1 MSSLTDDNGIDSSSN
16 PMRNILIGLV
26 ISIALLT
33 LVLIGI
39 AVFLILNAA
48 SAGPAVQVIR
58 DFTVILLAFAM
69 ILIFTAITVLA
80 MQVARFIN
88 LMTNEVRPILNTASD
103 TVNTVR
109 GTAEFLSKHVTEPV
123 ITTSSAIGGIA
134 KVVGDVDTL
143 RKAAG
148 IVMQAYTASSPT
160 AARGEG
166 DPSANSLATQ
176 EISPTSDGTS
186 IPPKPNNAT
195 SVKDNF

>member
-1 MSSLTDDNGIDSSSN
+1 MSSISEENGMDGSSN
-16 PMRNILIGLV
+16 QMRNILIGLV
-26 ISIALLT
+26 VSIALLT

-39 AVFLILNAA
+39 AVFLILNAGT
-48 SAGPAVQVIR
+48 AGPAVQVIR
-58 DFTVILLAFAM
+58 DFTVTLLAFAM
-69 ILIFTAITVLA
+69 ILIMTAITVLA
-80 MQVARFIN
+80 IQVARFVN
-88 LMTNEVRPILNTASD
+88 LMTNEVRPILNTAND

-148 IVMQAYTASSPT
+148 IVMQAYAAGSPT
-160 AARGEG
+160 GARAEGNPAAESPAAP
-166 DPSANSLATQ
+166 DTSSAST
-176 EISPTSDGTS
+176 PTSS
-186 IPPKPNNAT
+186 QPEANNAA

>member
-1 MSSLTDDNGIDSSSN
+1 MSSLSGDNGVDNPSN
-16 PMRNILIGLV
+16 PTRNILIGLV
-26 ISIALLT
+26 VTIALLT

-48 SAGPAVQVIR
+48 SAGPAVKVIR

-80 MQVARFIN
+80 MQIARFVN
-88 LMTNEVRPILNTASD
+88 LMTNEVQPILTSASD
-103 TVNTVR
+103 TVNTVK

-134 KVVGDVDTL
+134 RVVGDVDTL

-148 IVMQAYTASSPT
+148 IVMQAYTA
-160 AARGEG
+160 G
-166 DPSANSLATQ
+166 
-176 EISPTSDGTS
+176 SPTSARTEPDPAATPVVAKDSSSAPAKTDTPSKSSS
-186 IPPKPNNAT
+186 I
-195 SVKDNF
+195 KDNF

>member
-1 MSSLTDDNGIDSSSN
+1 
-16 PMRNILIGLV
+16 
-26 ISIALLT
+26 
-33 LVLIGI
+33 
-39 AVFLILNAA
+39 
-48 SAGPAVQVIR
+48 
-58 DFTVILLAFAM
+58 M

-109 GTAEFLSKHVTEPV
+109 GTAEFLSKHITEPV

-160 AARGEG
+160 AAQTDGNPAAG
-166 DPSANSLATQ
+166 
-176 EISPTSDGTS
+176 SDGEKETLLS
-186 IPPKPNNAT
+186 STKTNAPPETNSSL